1 MKLRNVIKTFAVCVL
16 LIGMAGVSFAENIDP
31 DSDNSQY
38 AWGENVG
45 WLNFEPSH
53 GPGVTVSDSNL
64 TGYVWAGNIGWI
76 NLDPNDTDPNTGIK
90 NDGSGNLSGYAWAEN
105 VGWINFNPQVPGD
118 AHHYGVTIDQ
128 NGNFD
133 GWAWGENI
141 GWINFNSDALFGYG
155 VKACKVNFPVFARFA
170 QYWLD
175 VGRVLPADLHE
186 DNIVDHLDLDV
197 FVDEW
202 LDYCPGDWLF

>member
-31 DSDNSQY
+31 DNDDSQY
-38 AWGENVG
+38 AYGENVG

-64 TGYVWAGNIGWI
+64 T
-76 NLDPNDTDPNTGIK
+76 
-90 NDGSGNLSGYAWAEN
+90 GYAWAEN

-118 AHHYGVTIDQ
+118 AHHYGVTINQ

-155 VKACKVNFPVFARFA
+155 VKACKVNFPIFARFA

-197 FVDEW
+197 FADEW